1 MRVWKRAGI
10 AVVLAAATV
19 GLVGPAASA
28 APAPWETSRAHRPA
42 PERGAAVV
50 PAGEAGT
57 VSVRCGN
64 PCYQ

>member
-1 MRVWKRAGI
+1 MKVWKRAGI

-19 GLVGPAASA
+19 GLAGPVASA

-42 PERGAAVV
+42 PAQGAAVFPV
-50 PAGEAGT
+50 GETGT
-57 VSVRCGN
+57 VSVRCGT

>member
-42 PERGAAVV
+42 PTQGPAA
-50 PAGEAGT
+50 EAGT
-57 VSVRCGN
+57 VSVRCGP

>member
-1 MRVWKRAGI
+1 MSVWKRAGI
-10 AVVLAAATV
+10 AVVLAAAAV

-42 PERGAAVV
+42 PTRVAAVF

-57 VSVRCGN
+57 VSVRCGT

>member
-28 APAPWETSRAHRPA
+28 APAPWDISRAHRPA
-42 PERGAAVV
+42 PAQGAAVL
-50 PAGEAGT
+50 PAGAAGT
-57 VSVRCGN
+57 VSVRCGS

>member
-28 APAPWETSRAHRPA
+28 APAPWDISRAHRPA
-42 PERGAAVV
+42 PTHATVFPAA
-50 PAGEAGT
+50 ESGT